1 MILLAL
7 FTDSCVR
14 QLSISR
20 QRSPGE
26 LDRMKDFM
34 GEGEWGAGGY
44 AGQNELVIKVTFL
57 WGMDSRGLPGRCPH
71 QRCLMN
77 QVQILFLGERK

>member
-1 MILLAL
+1 MCQSMESQRIGHDKQQQQVLMILLAL

-34 GEGEWGAGGY
+34 GRREQRPGGQF
-44 AGQNELVIKVTFL
+44 GQSGLVIKVTFL
-57 WGMDSRGLPGRCPH
+57 WGMDSRGLPGR
-71 QRCLMN
+71 
-77 QVQILFLGERK
+77 

>member
-1 MILLAL
+1 MCQSVESQGIGHDEQQQQQVLMILLAL

-34 GEGEWGAGGY
+34 GKREQRPGGQF
-44 AGQNELVIKVTFL
+44 GQSGLVIKVIIKVII
-57 WGMDSRGLPGRCPH
+57 
-71 QRCLMN
+71 N
-77 QVQILFLGERK
+77 Y